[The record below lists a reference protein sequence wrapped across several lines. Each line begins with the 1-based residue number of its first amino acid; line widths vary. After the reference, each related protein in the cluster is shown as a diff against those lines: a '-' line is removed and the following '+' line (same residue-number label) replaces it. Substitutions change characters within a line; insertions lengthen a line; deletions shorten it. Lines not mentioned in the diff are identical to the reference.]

1 MAGLTNRFTSKDILI
16 QWLPCGE
23 FGDAEAAHVQHLYFH
38 ADVASGTF
46 KLRVNGELT
55 AAITYSDTI
64 ATLLTNINNALDGLP
79 SLAAAEIVASG
90 ASVADVTLTGADPFY
105 YEILLEAVTLT
116 GNTSDDPDL
125 QTRVTTQGCSRVT
138 ISTEISEF
146 SFEGTAETVD
156 VTGISQYARINIP
169 VAEAVTWDMSIFKTN
184 AVWERSV
191 KQGIS
196 GILYV
201 YPKGKI
207 VGEEEIVFRALVE
220 TVGTNY
226 PDHDIVEKTVSGS
239 RQGDWIVPPD
249 SVYAA

>member
-23 FGDAEAAHVQHLYFH
+23 DGDDEAAHIQHLYFH
-38 ADVASGTF
+38 ADVTTGSF

-55 AAITYSDTI
+55 AAITYSATI
-64 ATLLTNINNALDGLP
+64 ATLLTNINTALDNLP
-79 SLAAAEIVASG
+79 SLAVGDIIATG
-90 ASVADVTLTGADPFY
+90 ASDADITLTGATDFY
-105 YEILLEAVTLT
+105 YEILLEAVALT

-125 QTRVTTQGCSRVT
+125 QTRVSTQGCKIVT

-156 VTGISQYARINIP
+156 VTGISQYERINIP
-169 VAEAVTWDMSIFKTN
+169 VAEAVSFDMSIFKTN

-191 KQGIS
+191 RQGIS
-196 GILYV
+196 GLLYV

-207 VGEEEIVFRALVE
+207 VGEEEVIFRALIE

-239 RQGDWIVPPD
+239 RQGAWIVPPD